1 MQEHND
7 WVQLQSDI
15 KKYRPVLKAA
25 ATTVVDEN
33 VSNYPILVAYAG
45 PENEQIPGVFVTEVP
60 TDRSLV
66 WTVNVSTLE
75 ELVAKQIVGRERV
88 DPFRKVYKEHA
99 DEFCFLIIDAAGAR
113 FGFVPNPVA

>member
-1 MQEHND
+1 MQEQKD

-15 KKYRPVLKAA
+15 KKYRSVLREA

-45 PENEQIPGVFVTEVP
+45 GDSDKVPGVFVTEIL
-60 TDRSLV
+60 TDRDLI
-66 WTVNVSTLE
+66 WTINVSTLE
-75 ELVAKQIVGRERV
+75 ELVAKQIVGRERI

-113 FGFVPNPVA
+113 FGFVPNPTA